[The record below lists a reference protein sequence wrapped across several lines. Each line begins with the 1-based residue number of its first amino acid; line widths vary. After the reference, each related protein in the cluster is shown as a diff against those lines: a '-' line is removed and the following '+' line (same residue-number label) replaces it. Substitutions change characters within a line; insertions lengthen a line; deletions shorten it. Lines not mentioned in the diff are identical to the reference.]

1 MPRESFR
8 SFILSD
14 AKAHIQHKML
24 LQLLALEEAY
34 FAAGVAR
41 RFDQNT
47 SLKSLYNLLY
57 SSKSFGFALHKACL
71 DMADNLPCSI
81 ALHFPAT
88 HRVRLFKA
96 CVLSVLHSNH
106 DIFNAFVSS
115 GYLKNINKRLIS
127 IFTLFHLCL
136 RSSYSI
142 VKLAV
147 EMDPEIKWPNPLFF
161 IKPSHA
167 QKAKVAGGSVRLWH
181 PQYQTKEGDYSYS
194 NWNSFTLLFQKLSP
208 FYPVHYSTYTCF
220 LLLKYPSRSYV
231 QKDTFVFPH
240 DLSCIRNDMITFNYI
255 VATYPHVV
263 KLSPL
268 SFYLTTSCKI
278 GLKLFYY
285 NNEIPR
291 SSLHYHSMKG
301 NYEMVALILEVKGEL
316 NREDK
321 YGETPAMLSAKSN
334 NFRTLSLLMGEDS
347 GGPKKVIAGPGK
359 DTGGG
364 KSPCLKKC
372 AAPGEG
378 DTPVINGAEAGEM
391 PSIWRNGVCESTE
404 RDSERYSSAEPAKS
418 VTSVLKNLN
427 WMRRHVWNERDVG
440 TLFHMSNTDKAR
452 RFMRKLCTDTKMC
465 GLESDHAFLA
475 VLKEI
480 YKNRDVKAHNPVEYL
495 FDAFGNLIRF

>member
-8 SFILSD
+8 SFILTD

-24 LQLLALEEAY
+24 LQLLALEETY
-34 FAAGVAR
+34 VAAGVAR

-71 DMADNLPCSI
+71 DMVDNLPCSL

-96 CVLSVLHSNH
+96 CVLSVLHSNC
-106 DIFNAFVSS
+106 DIFKAFVSS
-115 GYLKNINKRLIS
+115 GYLKNINKRLVS
-127 IFTLFHLCL
+127 VFTLFHLCL
-136 RSSYSI
+136 RSSYAI

-161 IKPSHA
+161 IKPSHS
-167 QKAKVAGGSVRLWH
+167 QKAQAAGTDAGVRLWH

-208 FYPVHYSTYTCF
+208 FYPVHYSTYTSF

-291 SSLHYHSMKG
+291 SSLHYHAMKG
-301 NYEMVALILEVKGEL
+301 NYEMVALILEVRGEL
-316 NREDK
+316 NSEDK

-334 NFRTLSLLMGEDS
+334 NFHTLSLLMGKDS
-347 GGPKKVIAGPGK
+347 GSARRVVAGPGK
-359 DTGGG
+359 DAGGG
-364 KSPCLKKC
+364 RSPCLRES
-372 AAPGEG
+372 AAPGG
-378 DTPVINGAEAGEM
+378 GSTPIADGAEIGKMA
-391 PSIWRNGVCESTE
+391 SIWRNGAQGDTE
-404 RDSERYSSAEPAKS
+404 RHGSAEPAKS

-427 WMRRHVWNERDVG
+427 WMRRHVWNEKDVG
-440 TLFHMSNTDKAR
+440 TLFQLSNTDKAR
-452 RFMRKLCTDTKMC
+452 RFMRKLRTDTRTC
-465 GLESDHAFLA
+465 NLESDHAFLA
-475 VLKEI
+475 VLREI
-480 YKNRDVKAHNPVEYL
+480 YKNRDVKAHNPIEYL
-495 FDAFGNLIRF
+495 FDAFGNLIGF

>member
-14 AKAHIQHKML
+14 AKAQIQHKTL

-34 FAAGVAR
+34 VAAGITR

-71 DMADNLPCSI
+71 DMVDNLPCSLP
-81 ALHFPAT
+81 LHFPAT

-96 CVLSVLHSNH
+96 CVLSVLHSNR
-106 DIFNAFVSS
+106 DIFKAFVSS

-127 IFTLFHLCL
+127 VFTLFHLCL
-136 RSSYSI
+136 RSSCSI

-147 EMDPEIKWPNPLFF
+147 EMDPEIKWPNPLLF
-161 IKPSHA
+161 IKPSHSQRTKTA
-167 QKAKVAGGSVRLWH
+167 DADVGVRLWH
-181 PQYQTKEGDYSYS
+181 PQYQTKEDDYSYS

-208 FYPVHYSTYTCF
+208 FYPVHYSTYTSF
-220 LLLKYPSRSYV
+220 LLLKYPSRTYV

-291 SSLHYHSMKG
+291 SSLHYHAMKG

-316 NREDK
+316 NKEDK

-334 NFRTLSLLMGEDS
+334 SFRTLSLLMGKDPGS
-347 GGPKKVIAGPGK
+347 TKKVVAGPGK
-359 DTGGG
+359 DTGRG
-364 KSPCLKKC
+364 KSPCLRES
-372 AAPGEG
+372 ATPGG
-378 DTPVINGAEAGEM
+378 GNITIADSAEIGEM
-391 PSIWRNGVCESTE
+391 PSIWKNGVHEDTQG
-404 RDSERYSSAEPAKS
+404 DSMRYGTAEPAKS

-427 WMRRHVWNERDVG
+427 WMRRHVWNEKDVG
-440 TLFHMSNTDKAR
+440 TLFQLSNTEKAR
-452 RFMRKLCTDTKMC
+452 RFMRKLRTDTKTC
-465 GLESDHAFLA
+465 ELENNHALIA
-475 VLKEI
+475 MLKEI
-480 YKNRDVKAHNPVEYL
+480 YKNRDVKAHNPAEYL
-495 FDAFGNLIRF
+495 FDAF